1 MEKPV
6 KGDIVIIPFPFSD
19 LSETRKRPA
28 FVAASLK
35 GNDII
40 LCQIT
45 SKNVNDSYSLKVLQ
59 SEFKEGTLHQESNIR
74 PNKIFTADKS
84 IVLYKAGSL
93 KQEKTKTIIEK
104 ICEILGN

>member
-28 FVAASLK
+28 FVAANLK

-45 SKNVNDSYSLKVLQ
+45 SKNVNDSYSLKISQ
-59 SEFKEGTLHQESNIR
+59 GEFKEGTLQQESNIR

-93 KQEKTKTIIEK
+93 KQEKTKAIIEK
-104 ICEILGN
+104 ICEILRN